1 MRTSD
6 GSYSFGV
13 NTSSDEPLGGIGTMD
28 TDAPGRHGLDE
39 GRAAAGRPSLAEAGG
54 WSDGA
59 VRWPGERRDR

>member
-1 MRTSD
+1 
-6 GSYSFGV
+6 
-13 NTSSDEPLGGIGTMD
+13 MD